1 MAHAVVIL
9 LLAVASVFGLYV
21 VGSMLYCTMAECARC
36 VLLYS
41 IATPS
46 AARGEQA
53 GYAAHNNNN
62 PHHDAAASTRLSV
75 DSKEETRLRVSDA
88 EHTDTCC
95 ICLVTPRPTHDTTR
109 HASSSTTTALQ
120 VTSGKKLEKTKKQNQ
135 FQHGDYL
142 HMLCC
147 EHAFHQGCIA
157 QWVRHKKQ
165 QADCPLCRRLIFHTA
180 VGGGV

>member
-1 MAHAVVIL
+1 MAHAVVIV

-21 VGSMLYCTMAECARC
+21 VVSMLYCTMAECARC
-36 VLLYS
+36 VLLLYS

-62 PHHDAAASTRLSV
+62 QHHDAAASTRLSV

-120 VTSGKKLEKTKKQNQ
+120 VTSGKKLEKTKNRTNSNMATTSTCCAAGMRSTKDALRSGSATRNNKQ
-135 FQHGDYL
+135 
-142 HMLCC
+142 
-147 EHAFHQGCIA
+147 I
-157 QWVRHKKQ
+157 VRS
-165 QADCPLCRRLIFHTA
+165 
-180 VGGGV
+180 VGV